1 MSNTQNAM
9 DLLFPAQR
17 QQVLAALL
25 LQPGSSLHLREL
37 ARLTGSH
44 AGTLT
49 RELAKLAQAGL
60 LLRSNQGNQARYSA
74 NVQHP
79 LFAELAAMFRK
90 THGVVATL
98 RMALAPLLPQIG
110 LACVYGSVASGTAQQ
125 HSDIDVLLVGT
136 PDFMAV
142 VQALY
147 PLHAQLGREIN
158 PVVWAPQELAARAQ
172 AGDIFVRE
180 LLRKPK
186 LWIQGNDH
194 ELEQLAGHRPP
205 AGVAA

>member
-1 MSNTQNAM
+1 MSNTQNAL
-9 DLLFPAQR
+9 DLLFPVQR

-25 LQPGSSLHLREL
+25 LQPGHSLHLREL

-44 AGTLT
+44 AGTLG

-60 LLRSNQGNQARYSA
+60 LLRHDQGNQSRYSA
-74 NVQHP
+74 NVRHP
-79 LFAELAAMFRK
+79 LFPELAAMFRK
-90 THGVVATL
+90 THGVVTALRTALEPLAAQITL
-98 RMALAPLLPQIG
+98 AF
-110 LACVYGSVASGTAQQ
+110 VYGSVASGSAHQ

-147 PLHAQLGREIN
+147 PLYEPLGREIN
-158 PVVWAPQELAARAQ
+158 PVVWAPQELATKAQ

-180 LLRKPK
+180 ILRKPK
-186 LWIQGNDH
+186 LWIQGDDD
-194 ELEQLAGHRPP
+194 ELEQLAGHWPP
-205 AGVAA
+205 AGTAA

>member
-9 DLLFPAQR
+9 DLLFPGLR
-17 QQVLAALL
+17 QQVLASLL

-37 ARLTGSH
+37 ARLTDSH

-79 LFAELAAMFRK
+79 LFPELAAMFRK
-90 THGVVATL
+90 THGVLVML
-98 RMALAPLLPQIG
+98 RTALQPLAEQIK
-110 LACVYGSVASGTAQQ
+110 LACVYGSVASGTAHQ
-125 HSDIDVLLVGT
+125 HSDVDVLLVGT
-136 PDFMAV
+136 PDFVAV

-147 PLHAQLGREIN
+147 PLHEQLGREIN
-158 PVVWAPQELAARAQ
+158 PVVWAPQELAAKAQ
-172 AGDIFVRE
+172 AGDIFIRE

-186 LWIQGNDH
+186 LWIQGDDH
-194 ELEQLAGHRPP
+194 ELEQLAGHRAP
-205 AGVAA
+205 AGAAA